1 MRGLVRVESTRNRPT
16 IQAFLWLLENDT
28 AKGEWVDE
36 TAVVAALIRKR
47 TGVRNR
53 WVAERLGMGHE
64 GNVTR
69 AIRRVNEYP
78 AWKSRLADLEAML
91 VSRD

>member
-1 MRGLVRVESTRNRPT
+1 LRALDAPGEASKLSG
-16 IQAFLWLLENDT
+16 
-28 AKGEWVDE
+28 KGKWVDE

-78 AWKSRLADLEAML
+78 AWKSRLAGLEAML
-91 VSRD
+91 VRDWP